1 MVDFAITNFYEA
13 TRIRRVPKLPTIWD
27 ELKDFWNYEVE
38 HKGGVLNVFL
48 MKTEEGRVHFGAL
61 FLVYVMPIGTVY
73 VFYLL
78 MKYAFATD
86 GTEVERTQKLNQQNA
101 AVKKKLDDWV

>member
-1 MVDFAITNFYEA
+1 
-13 TRIRRVPKLPTIWD
+13 
-27 ELKDFWNYEVE
+27 
-38 HKGGVLNVFL
+38 

>member
-13 TRIRRVPKLPTIWD
+13 SKIKRVPKLPTIWD

-61 FLVYVMPIGTVY
+61 FLVYVMPVGTVY

-78 MKYAFATD
+78 KID
-86 GTEVERTQKLNQQNA
+86 EPIKLKRLTSFHLVTISQNSLT
-101 AVKKKLDDWV
+101 KI

>member
-1 MVDFAITNFYEA
+1 MA
-13 TRIRRVPKLPTIWD
+13 TIWD
-27 ELKDFWNYEVE
+27 ELRDFWNYEVE

-48 MKTEEGRVHFGAL
+48 MKTESGRVHFGAL

-78 MKYAFATD
+78 MNYAFVTD
-86 GTEVERTQKLNQQNA
+86 GTEVERTEALNAHNT
-101 AVKKKLDDWV
+101 AVKKKIDDWI